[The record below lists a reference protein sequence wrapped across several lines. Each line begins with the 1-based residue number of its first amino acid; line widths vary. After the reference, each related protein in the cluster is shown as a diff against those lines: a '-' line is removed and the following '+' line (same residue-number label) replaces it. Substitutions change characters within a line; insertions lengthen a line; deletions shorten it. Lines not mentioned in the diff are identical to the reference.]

1 MQEVAL
7 TNHDRQFVEQV
18 RRRFAVWFGELR
30 RVLGHSWAIFHNAR
44 VKPAGV
50 GYQRSSPA
58 APDGLSG
65 LLLYSVARQG
75 CPIAAGHDC
84 DGYHTG
90 RGKVRVPADL
100 LRPCDA
106 DQMTPSKVSP
116 AVGNTRKKP
125 GGGPKQA
132 PMGTVWSALGHH
144 RVARKRVSR
153 VPIPLCPLFC
163 WRPRRDL
170 NPCYR
175 RERAVSWAGLDDG
188 DAQCASTLAGA
199 LRDCGHL

>member
-116 AVGNTRKKP
+116 AVGNTRKKARRR
-125 GGGPKQA
+125 PK
-132 PMGTVWSALGHH
+132 TSAYGDCLVCAGSPQ
-144 RVARKRVSR
+144 SR
-153 VPIPLCPLFC
+153 QKTRLKSSDSAMPFVLLASQENSSWNTLLTALKTLDSLRLCF
-163 WRPRRDL
+163 
-170 NPCYR
+170 
-175 RERAVSWAGLDDG
+175 
-188 DAQCASTLAGA
+188 TTT
-199 LRDCGHL
+199 